1 MIDFLDVFQSF
12 RRVLC
17 ICPCCGEMMRLSD
30 LHPKYTGKAP
40 RTWLDKYDLRLLSQE
55 KKEKLFKEKE
65 SEMREKSI
73 ERGRKKVPRLI
84 RKCLCPEFRKLEY
97 NPYDIKA
104 IMHPVDFIVFDG
116 LNDKVELK
124 NVTFL
129 SRETSDQ
136 EQNVI
141 LESIRKTLD
150 KKNYD
155 WKVSRITMDGK
166 VEFE

>member
-1 MIDFLDVFQSF
+1 MIDLLDVFQSF
-12 RRVLC
+12 RSTLC
-17 ICPCCGEMMRLSD
+17 VCPHCGEMMRLSD
-30 LHPKYTGKAP
+30 LHLKYTGKAP
-40 RTWLDKYDLRLLSQE
+40 RTWLDKYDSKLLSLG
-55 KKEKLFKEKE
+55 KKEKLFGEKE
-65 SEMREKSI
+65 AEMREKSV
-73 ERGRKKVPRLI
+73 ERGRKKVPTLI
-84 RKCLCPEFRKLEY
+84 RKCLCPEFKKLEY

-116 LNDKVELK
+116 LNDEVELR

-129 SRETSDQ
+129 SRKTSDQ

-141 LESIRKTLD
+141 LESIRKTLG